1 MEMEFKD
8 NSRRRTLVLVVGVL
22 LALGAGA
29 AAFMLSNQGT
39 DDTSAPFETRDV
51 VVAAIPIGARDK
63 IEATMVSVRPVPIDA
78 TNQIAMTDTNLV
90 VGQIAAIPIVQFQ
103 PITPNMLVGS
113 TGPGQV
119 PILEP
124 DETVAPDSPF
134 LRAVSLTVPSD
145 RAVGGLVGDGQRVD
159 LIATFPIAVSL
170 PLDPETGLQPTDPE
184 TGEPLSP
191 YIEGSST
198 KLMWLDV
205 KVISHVAETDQY
217 IVRMDLQTAEEV
229 AHAQNQGAQFTM
241 VLRPETD
248 TRDVDRSDYGET
260 NDTLLTRYNF
270 RIPES
275 IDGSI
280 YPQPIA
286 FPSPFPNEPYLSAAP
301 SEQPSSSPDA
311 VLIVV
316 PEESAQP

>member
-39 DDTSAPFETRDV
+39 KETEAVFPTRDI
-51 VVAAIPIGARDK
+51 VVAAAPINARDT
-63 IEATMVSVRPVPIDA
+63 IDATMVSVRPVPID
-78 TNQIAMTDTNLV
+78 DTNATAITDSSLV
-90 VGQIAAIPIVQFQ
+90 VGRIAAIPITQFQ
-103 PITPNMLVGS
+103 PITANMLATN

-119 PILEP
+119 SILGP
-124 DETVAPDSPF
+124 DETVAPDSPI
-134 LRAVSLTVPSD
+134 LRAVSLTVPAD
-145 RAVGGLVGDGQRVD
+145 RAVGGLVDSGQRVD
-159 LIATFPIAVSL
+159 ILATFPMAVSL
-170 PLDPETGLQPTDPE
+170 PIDPTTGQPIDAETG
-184 TGEPLSP
+184 TGLP
-191 YIEGSST
+191 YTEGTST

-205 KVISHVAETDQY
+205 KVISHTPETDQY
-217 IVRMDLQTAEEV
+217 IMRMDLQTAEEV
-229 AHAQNQGAQFTM
+229 AQAQNQGAQFTM
-241 VLRPETD
+241 VLRPEVD

-270 RIPES
+270 RVPET
-275 IDGSI
+275 IDGTT

-301 SEQPSSSPDA
+301 FLLPSPSPDA
-311 VLIVV
+311 ALIGS
-316 PEESAQP
+316 EESPQP